1 MRRFAEFIMRGRGSA
16 VLVIFVSAMV
26 PLLLWVSGGAL
37 SLVTLRRGAAEGAFA
52 AGVATLVLLVAVG
65 ALAGSPQPALQ
76 PILQLWL
83 PVFLIALWLRY
94 SVSLAQALEVAAG
107 LTALAVAVFHFL
119 HPDTVGYWREVFA
132 QARALF
138 PASSQLDPK
147 AWEDVVTVLAPEM
160 TGLWAVNLLGLAV
173 GSLLLGR
180 WWQAMLYNPGGFRAE
195 FHALRLERWFA
206 WLVLAWLVAA
216 AALGHGLV
224 YDIAFALSAVFVLQA
239 LAVLHAL
246 LAGQRWGKVWLGLV
260 YFFLFL
266 PLILQLVAVVGI
278 IDVFLDMR
286 RRRQGL
292 PGQGGSP

>member
-1 MRRFAEFIMRGRGSA
+1 VRRFADFIMRGRVPA

-26 PLLLWVSGGAL
+26 PPLLWVSGGAL
-37 SLVTLRRGAAEGAFA
+37 SLVTLRRGAVEGAFA
-52 AGVATLVLLVAVG
+52 AGAATLVLLVAIG
-65 ALAGSPQPALQ
+65 ALAGSPQPALS

-107 LTALAVAVFHFL
+107 LAALAVAVFHFL
-119 HPDTVGYWREVFA
+119 HPDAVGYWREVFA
-132 QARALF
+132 QARTLF
-138 PASSQLDPK
+138 PASSQLDSK
-147 AWEDVVTVLAPEM
+147 AWEEVVTLLAPEM

-206 WLVLAWLVAA
+206 WLVLACLVAA
-216 AALGHGLV
+216 AGLGHGLV
-224 YDIAFALSAVFVLQA
+224 YDIAFVLSAVFVLQA
-239 LAVLHAL
+239 LAVLHTFS
-246 LAGQRWGKVWLGLV
+246 AGQRWGKLWLGLV
-260 YFFLFL
+260 YLFLFL

-286 RRRQGL
+286 RRTKL
-292 PGQGGSP
+292 GSP